1 PPGPQRGAGPPP
13 FTATA
18 KLLLDRTLREALRLG
33 HNYVGTEH
41 VLLALLDDD
50 GTAGTALREAG
61 VEKPATEAWIVREL
75 LAMTGR
81 GGA

>member
-1 PPGPQRGAGPPP
+1 MFERCDQDTMAV
-13 FTATA
+13 FNTALA
-18 KLLLDRTLREALRLG
+18 EARRLG

-75 LAMTGR
+75 LAMTGG